1 MNTLPSWVHI
11 AAALPLSI
19 LAMVAFDQLVSWRE
33 RRRAAREL
41 ELVCACCGKNVREI
55 EAEGGYGYDSP
66 ASLQMRIRSFEILR
80 GVAQS
85 VIHDR

>member
-1 MNTLPSWVHI
+1 
-11 AAALPLSI
+11 
-19 LAMVAFDQLVSWRE
+19 MVAFDQLVAWRE
-33 RRRAAREL
+33 RRRAAEQTTEL
-41 ELVCACCGKNVREI
+41 ELVCTCCGKNVREI